1 MAISRDN
8 IRSQNI
14 QDKVFAYVF
23 CAAAADQLNLGGYR
37 HRKGGNNPE
46 QLNECPTKENV
57 YVNLD
62 VKCLYKRA

>member
-14 QDKVFAYVF
+14 PDNVFAYVF
-23 CAAAADQLNLGGYR
+23 CAADQLNLEGYR
-37 HRKGGNNPE
+37 HRKDGNNPE
-46 QLNECPTKENV
+46 QLNECPTKENETV

-62 VKCLYKRA
+62 VKCLCKRG